1 MDVILLERIEKLG
14 QMGDVV
20 SVKNGFARNFLL
32 PREKAL
38 RATKE
43 NLTYFDSQRK
53 ELETRNLQRRD
64 EAGAVAQEMAGT
76 SVVLIRQAGETGQ
89 LYGSVTIRDI
99 AVALDEEGYKTERSQ
114 VALDRPIKTIGVH
127 EVRIY
132 LHAEVAQT
140 VSVNV
145 ARSEQEAQ
153 LQAQGVNIFD
163 EEDEEQDE
171 IEMAGDTEA
180 SQDAEES
187 GEDAAAV
194 VGDSPADEAEETLAE
209 EENKT

>member
-145 ARSEQEAQ
+145 AAR
-153 LQAQGVNIFD
+153 
-163 EEDEEQDE
+163 
-171 IEMAGDTEA
+171 
-180 SQDAEES
+180 
-187 GEDAAAV
+187 
-194 VGDSPADEAEETLAE
+194 
-209 EENKT
+209 